1 MKLNTNIPFF
11 YSFLL
16 LVSVCF
22 TATYAQSNKLK
33 VVLDAGHGDGD
44 PGTSGNGLV
53 EKDVALDVVLKI
65 GAILETEVDV
75 EVIYTRKT
83 DVFIG
88 LSERANIANKAK
100 ADLFVSVHCNGVA
113 STGPLGFETFVLG
126 TKPNRNDFEQ
136 NMDIAMRE
144 NSVIYL
150 EDDYEVTYG
159 GFDPES
165 PESYISFELMQEE
178 FLDLSILAA
187 SQVQTS
193 VIDHLKRKD
202 RGVKQ
207 APFLVLRETYMPSIL
222 VELGFLTNKIDARY
236 LKSEANKKLMAN
248 QIAQAIVNYKS
259 DINLVSIE
267 DEMASIRERQAD
279 DDKAF
284 TFKVQIAA
292 GSKKIA
298 PSPQNFNGLEL
309 VEVVFENE
317 FYKYHFGET
326 KDYMEAQDFLSI
338 AQEKGFDSSFIVAFD
353 ANGEKVSVN
362 KALKSKLN

>member
-1 MKLNTNIPFF
+1 MKSTNYKLILLCLLTLSSGFF
-11 YSFLL
+11 SEAF
-16 LVSVCF
+16 S
-22 TATYAQSNKLK
+22 QSNKLK
-33 VVLDAGHGDGD
+33 VVLDAGHGDTD

-65 GAILETEVDV
+65 GKILADQPDV
-75 EVIYTRKT
+75 EIIYTRKT
-83 DVFIG
+83 DKFIG
-88 LSERANIANKAK
+88 LSKRADIANKAK
-100 ADLFVSVHCNGVA
+100 ADLFVSVHCNGVSSSSA
-113 STGPLGFETFVLG
+113 LGFETFVLG
-126 TKPNRNDFEQ
+126 TKPNRRDFEQ

-187 SQVQTS
+187 SHVQTG

-207 APFLVLRETYMPSIL
+207 GPFLVLRETYMPSIL
-222 VELGFLTNKIDARY
+222 IELGFLTNPSEAKF

-248 QIAQAIVNYKS
+248 EIANAILAYKS

-267 DEMASIRERQAD
+267 DEMASIKKSQSEVSD
-279 DDKAF
+279 F

-292 GSKKIA
+292 GSRKIE
-298 PSPQNFNGLEL
+298 PSPQNFNGLDQI
-309 VEVVFENE
+309 EVVFEND
-317 FYKYHFGET
+317 FYKYLYGKT
-326 KDYMEAQDFLSI
+326 SDYMEAQDLLSI
-338 AQEKGFDSSFIVAFD
+338 AQDKGFDSSFIIAFD
-353 ANGEKVSVN
+353 AEGKKISVN

>member
-1 MKLNTNIPFF
+1 MKSNTYRHFF
-11 YSFLL
+11 CSLLFLA
-16 LVSVCF
+16 SVCF
-22 TATYAQSNKLK
+22 SATYAQSNKLK
-33 VVLDAGHGDGD
+33 VVLDAGHGDTD

-53 EKDVALDVVLKI
+53 EKNVALDVVLKI
-65 GAILETEVDV
+65 GAILETEADV

-113 STGPLGFETFVLG
+113 STAPLGFETFVLG
-126 TKPNRNDFEQ
+126 TKPNRRDFEQ

-144 NSVIYL
+144 NAVIYL

-222 VELGFLTNKIDARY
+222 IELGFLTNKVDAAY

-248 QIAQAIVNYKS
+248 QIAQAIVSYKS
-259 DINLVSIE
+259 DINLVNVE
-267 DEMASIRERQAD
+267 DEMASIKQRNAT
-279 DDKAF
+279 DKEF

-292 GSKKIA
+292 GSKKID
-298 PSPQNFNGLEL
+298 PSPQNFNGLDP
-309 VEVVFENE
+309 VEVIYENE
-317 FYKYHFGET
+317 FYKYLYAPTH
-326 KDYMEAQDFLSI
+326 DYMEAQDFLGI
-338 AQEKGFDSSFIVAFD
+338 AQDKGFDSSFIVAFD
-353 ANGEKVSVN
+353 ADGNKISVN

>member
-1 MKLNTNIPFF
+1 MKINNYILLIAIFFSLSIAVTNP
-11 YSFLL
+11 LQ
-16 LVSVCF
+16 
-22 TATYAQSNKLK
+22 AQTNKLK
-33 VVLDAGHGDGD
+33 VVLDAGHGDTD
-44 PGTSGNGLV
+44 PGTSGNGLI
-53 EKDVALDVVLKI
+53 EKKVALDLVLKI
-65 GAILETEVDV
+65 GDILGNDADIDI
-75 EVIYTRKT
+75 IYTRKK
-83 DVFIG
+83 DEFIG
-88 LSERANIANKAK
+88 LSERADIANKAK
-100 ADLFVSVHCNGVA
+100 ADLFVSIHCNGVSSVSA
-113 STGPLGFETFVLG
+113 AGFETFVLG
-126 TKPNRNDFEQ
+126 TKPNRSDFEQ

-187 SQVQTS
+187 SHVQTN
-193 VIDHLKRKD
+193 VIDNLKRKD

-222 VELGFLTNKIDARY
+222 VELGFLTNTVDANY

-248 QIAQAIVNYKS
+248 EIANAIRAYKS

-267 DEMASIRERQAD
+267 DEMASMRSEDSEKKSDFI
-279 DDKAF
+279 
-284 TFKVQIAA
+284 FKIQIAA
-292 GSKKIA
+292 GSKKIDTS
-298 PSPQNFNGLEL
+298 PSNFNGLEN
-309 VEVVFENE
+309 VAVVFEDN
-317 FYKYHFGET
+317 FYKYIFGET
-326 KDYMEAQDFLSI
+326 SDYMEAQDLLTI
-338 AQEKGFDSSFIVAFD
+338 AQDKGFDSSFIVAFS

>member
-1 MKLNTNIPFF
+1 MKFISYKYLF
-11 YSFLL
+11 YVFVALMSSALIT
-16 LVSVCF
+16 V
-22 TATYAQSNKLK
+22 YGQSGKLK
-33 VVLDAGHGDGD
+33 VVLDAGHGDTD
-44 PGTSGNGLV
+44 PGTSGNGLI
-53 EKDVALDVVLKI
+53 EKNVALDVVLKI
-65 GAILETEVDV
+65 GAILENHPSIEVV
-75 EVIYTRKT
+75 YTRKN
-83 DVFIG
+83 DIFIG

-113 STGPLGFETFVLG
+113 STAPLGFETFVLG
-126 TKPNRNDFEQ
+126 TKPNRRDFEQ

-150 EDDYEVTYG
+150 EEDYEVTYG

-187 SQVQTS
+187 SQVQTN

-222 VELGFLTNKIDARY
+222 IELGFLTNKVDAAF
-236 LKSEANKKLMAN
+236 LKSEANKKLMAS
-248 QIAQAIVNYKS
+248 QIAQAIINYKS
-259 DINLVSIE
+259 DINLVSVE
-267 DEMASIRERQAD
+267 DEMASIRDSQANENL
-279 DDKAF
+279 F

-292 GSKKIA
+292 GSKKIDT
-298 PSPQNFNGLEL
+298 SPQNFNGLDP
-309 VEVVFENE
+309 VEVVYENE
-317 FYKYHFGET
+317 FYKYLYASTH
-326 KDYMEAQDFLSI
+326 DYMEAQDFLSI

-353 ANGEKVSVN
+353 AEGNKISVN